1 MSSQDGAQR
10 QDATSA
16 RGGEAPL
23 EEHHGKVIALAVAAA
38 VGGFLF
44 GFDSSVIN
52 GAVDAVGEQ
61 FGLSAVV
68 VGVVVAVALVG
79 AAAGAWFAGSLA
91 DRIGR
96 TRAMVVAASLFT
108 VSSVGSGFAFAAWD
122 LAVWRVV
129 GGAGIGMAS
138 VLAPAYIAEI
148 SPSAIRGRLAS
159 FQQLAI
165 TLGIFTALLSN
176 AFLAG
181 QAGGAGAELWGLP
194 AWRWMLLA
202 GVVPSV
208 VYGVLAL
215 LIPESPR
222 YLVARGRTQEALR
235 VFRDKLDLRRPDAM
249 VAEIRKSLQRDDRPS
264 MRDLRGP
271 RLGLQPVVWVAIIL
285 SALQQLVGIN
295 VIFYYSTTLWQSVG
309 FAESDSFSISVGTA
323 VLNVLVTLVAVAFVD
338 KVGRRPLLLA
348 GSAGM
353 ALGLGAV
360 TVAFTQAQLV
370 DAGDGTTTAT
380 LDQPWGVIALVGA
393 NLFVVAFGASWGPVV
408 WVLLGEMFPNRIRAA
423 GLAVAAAM
431 QWVANFAVTVSFPV
445 MSQDVS
451 LWATYLMYT
460 VFAVISFFFVKAK
473 ITETK
478 GRTLEEMGQDA
489 PAAATAGE
497 PRR

>member
-1 MSSQDGAQR
+1 MSSQDAR
-10 QDATSA
+10 QGRGGDAA
-16 RGGEAPL
+16 HGGEAPL

-61 FGLSAVV
+61 FGLDAIV

-79 AAAGAWFAGSLA
+79 AAAGAWFAGTLA

-96 TRAMVVAASLFT
+96 TRAMVVAALLFT
-108 VSSVGSGFAFAAWD
+108 VSSIGSAFAFAAWD
-122 LAVWRVV
+122 LALWRVV

-181 QAGGAGAELWGLP
+181 QAGGAGADLWGLE

-222 YLVARGRTQEALR
+222 YLVSRGRTQEALR

-271 RLGLQPVVWVAIIL
+271 RFGLQPVVWVGIIL

-338 KVGRRPLLLA
+338 KVGRKPLLLA

-353 ALGLGAV
+353 TLGLGAV

-370 DAGDGTTTAT
+370 DAGDGTTTAS
-380 LDQPWGVIALVGA
+380 LDQPWGTIALVGA

-445 MSQDVS
+445 MSQDIS

-460 VFAVISFFFVKAK
+460 VFAVISFFFVKTK

-478 GRTLEEMGQDA
+478 GRSLEEMGRDA
-489 PAAATAGE
+489 PAPATAGE